1 MYLWRPNDSEI
12 ENYRISTDIAL
23 LNIYIKKLYKYVIFR
38 DYYGMTI
45 VIDSNNNELGF
56 ISNIEELK

>member
-12 ENYRISTDIAL
+12 ENYRISDNIAL
-23 LNIYIKKLYKYVIFR
+23 LNIYIKKLYKHVIFR
-38 DYYGMTI
+38 DYYGITI

>member
-12 ENYRISTDIAL
+12 DNYRISEDIL
-23 LNIYIKKLYKYVIFR
+23 LLSKYIKKLYKHVIFR

-45 VIDSNNNELGF
+45 IIDSNNNELGF
-56 ISNIEELK
+56 ISKIEELK